1 MTLTSLRANVTT
13 LLVGV
18 IRGAGQRDARPGPS
32 GAGSPVA
39 SFGPKS
45 AKAPAFGEVVQLSCF
60 TLSRQ
65 KGSDQAEPGRDRRET
80 VGASFFSVAWQ
91 TVGEL
96 QERSECDA
104 MTLSLHPPRPITIPP
119 HLKLS
124 LSRTAALRAPS
135 LGPSRPFAQSIWR
148 NTHVVDQRRSD
159 CFGDCPLLGRRTLP
173 IRCAGAAVHSD
184 RPRRYP
190 CG

>member
-96 QERSECDA
+96 QERSPVSVRSECDA
-104 MTLSLHPPRPITIPP
+104 MTLSLHPRARSQ
-119 HLKLS
+119 S
-124 LSRTAALRAPS
+124 LL
-135 LGPSRPFAQSIWR
+135 I
-148 NTHVVDQRRSD
+148 
-159 CFGDCPLLGRRTLP
+159 
-173 IRCAGAAVHSD
+173 
-184 RPRRYP
+184 
-190 CG
+190 

>member
-1 MTLTSLRANVTT
+1 MLAPGRQALVRRWRAS
-13 LLVGV
+13 
-18 IRGAGQRDARPGPS
+18 A
-32 GAGSPVA
+32 
-39 SFGPKS
+39 PKS

-60 TLSRQ
+60 TLWRQ

-96 QERSECDA
+96 QERSPVSVRSECDA

-135 LGPSRPFAQSIWR
+135 LGPSRPFA
-148 NTHVVDQRRSD
+148 
-159 CFGDCPLLGRRTLP
+159 
-173 IRCAGAAVHSD
+173 AVHLEEH
-184 RPRRYP
+184 P
-190 CG
+190 